1 MAREVIPMTQ
11 NAEVNQSLEADEL
24 LSAAAAE
31 VAEIQR
37 KEPLTFVLVGKAG
50 VGKSSTVNT
59 LMGREVAKTSDERV
73 MTADVTKYEGEFD
86 GIKLNIFDT
95 PGLADTSKRDKIYLE
110 NIREI
115 AKPQDI
121 LLYVR
126 PLYETRLLQDD
137 ENAIRR
143 VTDTFGPAIWGQTV
157 LVLTFADMYPDRS
170 VLEHKTDA
178 RTKETRASIA
188 SAIQDFAGTHPEQGA
203 ASLPNAQDIPAV
215 AFSNTQMI
223 NPWGRRY
230 LTLLYTAVVER
241 ISSRGS
247 VLFLIATAKRLLAGM
262 EAESAAAAGFAP
274 AAATQAKAIFP
285 DAELKE
291 AVDVRVRT
299 DIMGSTVVTVAL
311 ATLGAA
317 LAGTL
322 SVTVGVGAAIGA
334 GIGAVISFFSWLG
347 DKIRAAN

>member
-1 MAREVIPMTQ
+1 MSQVEAVHNGQ
-11 NAEVNQSLEADEL
+11 DADEL
-24 LSAAAAE
+24 VAAAVAE
-31 VAEIQR
+31 VEEIQR

-95 PGLADTSKRDKIYLE
+95 PGLADTSKRDEIYLQS
-110 NIREI
+110 IRDI

-137 ENAIRR
+137 ENAIRQ
-143 VTDTFGPAIWGQTV
+143 VTATFGPSIWGQTV
-157 LVLTFADMYPDRS
+157 LVLTFADMYSDRS
-170 VLEHKTDA
+170 VLEHKTNV
-178 RTKETRASIA
+178 RTKETRAAIA
-188 SAIQDFAGTHPEQGA
+188 KALEDYAAAHPEEGA
-203 ASLPNAQDIPAV
+203 EKLPNADDVPAV
-215 AFSNTQMI
+215 AFSNTQLI

-262 EAESAAAAGFAP
+262 EAQSEAAAGHAP
-274 AAATQAKAIFP
+274 TAATQAKAIFP
-285 DAELKE
+285 DADLQK
-291 AVDVRVRT
+291 AVDVRVQT
-299 DIMGSTVVTVAL
+299 DIMGSAGLTVAFS
-311 ATLGAA
+311 ALGAA
-317 LAGTL
+317 LAPAL
-322 SVTVGVGAAIGA
+322 SVTLGMGAAIGA
-334 GIGAVISFFSWLG
+334 GVGAVFSFFSWLA
-347 DKIRAAN
+347 DKIRSS

>member
-1 MAREVIPMTQ
+1 MSESQAVRLSQ
-11 NAEVNQSLEADEL
+11 DAEEL
-24 LSAAAAE
+24 ISAAAAE
-31 VAEIQR
+31 VEQIQR

-95 PGLADTSKRDKIYLE
+95 PGLADTTKRDQIYLE
-110 NIREI
+110 NIREM

-143 VTDTFGPAIWGQTV
+143 VTGTFGPSIWGQTV
-157 LVLTFADMYPDRS
+157 LVFTFGDMYPDRS
-170 VLEHKTDA
+170 ILEHKTTA
-178 RTKETRASIA
+178 RTKETRAAIA
-188 SAIQDFAGTHPEQGA
+188 GAIQDYVAAHSEQA
-203 ASLPNAQDIPAV
+203 AANLPNAEDIPAV
-215 AFSNTQMI
+215 AFSNTQII

-262 EAESAAAAGFAP
+262 EAESAAAAGHAP
-274 AAATQAKAIFP
+274 TVGMQAKAIFP
-285 DAELKE
+285 DEDLNK

-299 DIMGSTVVTVAL
+299 DIMGSLGLTTALAALGVAL
-311 ATLGAA
+311 APAISVTLGA
-317 LAGTL
+317 
-322 SVTVGVGAAIGA
+322 GAAIGA
-334 GIGAVISFFSWLG
+334 GVGAIFSFFSWLG
-347 DKIRAAN
+347 DKIRSG